1 MLKNII
7 EALIFAAA
15 KGVTYK
21 AIKDAFGDEYTEKEI
36 KTAIKA
42 IEKEYSGDRGVILI
56 RYNDTY
62 QFQSNPAY
70 GEKLADVLKPIKER
84 QLSATVLQTLAII
97 AYRQPITRAEIE
109 EVRGGVSSD
118 YAISVLLKAELI
130 DIVGRKD
137 ALGRPALFGTN
148 DNFLKRFQLHSLEE
162 LPDYDKLM
170 EYVKHTDKYN
180 KDTENL
186 YRIEDED
193 LDDNEQFNSETSG
206 DGDVYFEEI
215 DDEKPDFLADED
227 IVVID

>member
-15 KGVTYK
+15 KGVSYQT
-21 AIKDAFGDEYTEKEI
+21 IKSTFGDEYTEKEI
-36 KTAIKA
+36 KTAIKQ
-42 IEKEYSGDRGVILI
+42 IEKEYSGDKGVVLI
-56 RYNDTY
+56 QYNETY
-62 QFQSNPAY
+62 QFQTNPKY
-70 GEKLADVLKPIKER
+70 GEKLSDILMPIKER

-97 AYRQPITRAEIE
+97 AYRQPVTRAEIE

-118 YAISVLLKAELI
+118 YAINVLLKAELI
-130 DIVGRKD
+130 EIVGRKD

-148 DNFLKRFQLHSLEE
+148 DNFLKRFQLHNLSE

-170 EYVKHTDKYN
+170 EYVKHSDKYN

-186 YRIEDED
+186 YRIEDEEGENQAEGEEVFFD
-193 LDDNEQFNSETSG
+193 
-206 DGDVYFEEI
+206 EI
-215 DDEKPDFLADED
+215 DDEKPDFLKDED